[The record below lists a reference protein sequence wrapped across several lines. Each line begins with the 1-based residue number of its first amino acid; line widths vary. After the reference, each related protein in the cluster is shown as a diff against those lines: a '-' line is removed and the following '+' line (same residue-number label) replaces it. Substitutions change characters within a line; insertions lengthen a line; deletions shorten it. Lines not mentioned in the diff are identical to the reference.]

1 MSDSNELRV
10 ATKGAFVV
18 APVGTTAPTDPYS
31 PWGANWVD
39 LGYGTQDGL
48 TETLNEN
55 RQTFEAWGETEPVL
69 TIVTSRATQFK
80 INLEQTNAWTLALY
94 YGVDIADMTSSG
106 TGATQFATFNDPQTP
121 EPKYYALGMDMID
134 QKDRPMRFI
143 VARAEVVTKG
153 DRAYKN
159 DTVSAF
165 DLTFSTLSAGSGGSA
180 ITRMFGQVALPA

>member
-31 PWGANWVD
+31 SWGTGWVD

-55 RQTFEAWGETEPVL
+55 RQTFEAWGEVEPVL
-69 TIVTSRATQFK
+69 QIVTSRATQFK

-106 TGATQFATFNDPQTP
+106 SGGTQFLAFNDPQTP
-121 EPKYYALGMDMID
+121 EPQYYAIGMDMID
-134 QKDRPMRFI
+134 SKGRPTRFV
-143 VARAEVVTKG
+143 VARAEVSQKG
-153 DRAYKN
+153 DRPYKT
-159 DTVSAF
+159 DSISGF
-165 DLTFSTLSAGSGGSA
+165 DLTFSTLSAASGGSS